1 MNRIEHNMDKY
12 NGQTRIREWYKEC
25 YPTDDWGFDGLNKA
39 ATFQDAFE
47 CLQVGFDFYTFLG
60 VSDSIVRE
68 RVFEALATLMGCS
81 YDHVY
86 YQWLN
91 HSKEPLAKEL
101 VEDMSGLRFKN
112 EEDEKD
118 KKIAELEKRV
128 SDAGWQYE
136 YDHADDW
143 RKPTE
148 MGQL

>member
-1 MNRIEHNMDKY
+1 MDNY
-12 NGQTRIREWYKEC
+12 NGQSFIADWYKNAFPSDS
-25 YPTDDWGFDGLNKA
+25 YGYLMMNKSN
-39 ATFQDAFE
+39 TFQDAFE

-60 VSDSIVRE
+60 VSDSLVRE
-68 RVFEALATLMGCS
+68 RVFDALATLMGCS
-81 YDHVY
+81 YDHLY

-91 HSKEPLAKEL
+91 HSKNPLEGR
-101 VEDMSGLRFKN
+101 VITDMSGLRFKKDDR
-112 EEDEKD
+112 DE
-118 KKIAELEKRV
+118 KIAELEKRV

>member
-12 NGQTRIREWYKEC
+12 NGQTKIREWYKEC
-25 YPTDDWGFDGLNKA
+25 YPTDELGDSINKN

-47 CLQVGFDFYTFLG
+47 CLQVGFNFYTFLG
-60 VSDSIVRE
+60 VDDSLVRE

-91 HSKEPLAKEL
+91 ESQEVFGLQL
-101 VEDMSGLRFKN
+101 VTDMKGLRFNK
-112 EEDEKD
+112 DDRD
-118 KKIAELEKRV
+118 KKIAELEERV
-128 SDAGWQYE
+128 RDAGWQYE